1 MRVENVDIVE
11 MHALQALFEAGNEH
25 FARRTLSVRTFPHV
39 ITGLGGDY
47 HLVAMALEVVA
58 VHLAESL
65 LGAAEWRPV
74 IVCQIEASDAV
85 VECIGHLGERLFVD
99 IYSAEIPPKTK

>member
-1 MRVENVDIVE
+1 MRVEDVDIVE
-11 MHALQALFEAGNEH
+11 MHTLQALFEAGNKH
-25 FARRTLSVRTFPHV
+25 FARRTLSVRAFPHV
-39 ITGLGGDY
+39 ITGLGSDY
-47 HLVAMALEVVA
+47 HLVAMALEVFA
-58 VHLAESL
+58 VHLAESF

-74 IVCQIEASDAV
+74 IVCQIEACDAV